1 MIPLSP
7 GYRLGPY
14 EILTQ
19 IGAGGMGE
27 VWKARDMRLNRMV
40 AVKRLGAEH
49 MARFEQ
55 EARAIAALNHVN
67 ICQIHDL
74 GPDYLVMEFV
84 EGSPL
89 AGPMAAD
96 QAVRLAIQIAAALE
110 EAHSHRILHRDLK
123 PANILVTRKGVAKLL
138 DFGLAKSMND
148 ANMDAT
154 KTMDG
159 MLVGTAAYMSP
170 EQAQGQPLDERSD
183 IFSFGA
189 VLYELLSGERAF
201 AGDTM
206 AQVLSA
212 VLRDDPRPLRVS
224 YGIDAIVKRCLLK
237 QPSERFSS
245 ATELLAALEQKITVK
260 SKEEKPSIAV
270 LPFANISR
278 DPDDEYFSDGLA
290 EEILNLLA
298 HVPGLKVIARTSSF
312 AFKGKNEDIRK
323 IAEVLGVRTILEG
336 SVRRSGNRIRV
347 TAQLIGAEDG
357 SHLWSQR
364 FDREMTDVFVLQD
377 EIAAGIAAALK
388 LKFTVKGRHTPSLA
402 AHEAFLRGRSLE
414 SGFTVEGLGL
424 ARKYYEQAI
433 ALDPEYADPHA
444 GLSAYYVLMN
454 TLGAISPQEAAPR
467 GRAACAR
474 ALEIEPSNAPAH
486 ASLAVFSRTY
496 DLDWRN
502 AERHLELALEASAV
516 PVFVHYL
523 AALHYYCLGHF
534 PEAICEMETCVE
546 EDPLSGMYHAIFA
559 LILVSARS
567 IERAYSEGHRA
578 FEIDPNF
585 WLAHGVLAWIHVAA
599 GRTEE
604 AIQANAEAVRLAPWP
619 VAMGARAGLLYET
632 GDMQGAKE
640 MIERLRQMPAHSVPL
655 GMLFYHLVRREL
667 SAAAECYEKLIDFRH
682 PQATLSIHDPWMAP
696 LRASSHW
703 LRLARLLNLPGSA
716 ASHIH

>member
-1 MIPLSP
+1 MPLSV
-7 GYRLGPY
+7 GEKLGPY
-14 EILTQ
+14 EILGQ

-27 VWKARDMRLNRMV
+27 VWKARDTRLNRVV

-49 MARFEQ
+49 MARFER
-55 EARAIAALNHVN
+55 EARAIAALNHAN

-74 GPDYLVMEFV
+74 GPNYLVMEFV
-84 EGSPL
+84 EGEPL
-89 AGPMAAD
+89 AGPMAVD

-123 PANILVTRKGVAKLL
+123 PGNILVTRKGVAKLL
-138 DFGLAKSMND
+138 DFGLAKLMND
-148 ANMDAT
+148 ANMEAT

-159 MLVGTAAYMSP
+159 MVVGTAAYMSP

-201 AGDTM
+201 AGETM

-212 VLRDDPRPLRVS
+212 VLRDDPRPLRAPS
-224 YGIDAIVKRCLLK
+224 GIDTIVKRCLAK

-245 ATELLAALEQKITVK
+245 AAELLAALEQFTVK
-260 SKEEKPSIAV
+260 PKEEKPSIAV
-270 LPFANISR
+270 LPFANMSR

-323 IAEVLGVRTILEG
+323 IADVLGVHTILEG

-347 TAQLIGAEDG
+347 TAQLISAEDG

-364 FDREMTDVFVLQD
+364 YDREMTDVFVLQD
-377 EIAAGIAAALK
+377 EIAAAIAAALK
-388 LKFTVKGRHTPSLA
+388 LKFTAKERHTPSLA

-414 SGFTVEGLGL
+414 SSWTVEALGL
-424 ARKYYEQAI
+424 ARKCYEQAI

-444 GLSAYYVLMN
+444 GLAAYYVVMN
-454 TLGAISPQEAAPR
+454 TLGAIPPQEAAPR

-474 ALEIEPSNAPAH
+474 ALEIEPSNALAH
-486 ASLAVFSRTY
+486 AALAVFARIY

-502 AERHLELALEASAV
+502 AERHLALALEAPAV
-516 PVFVHYL
+516 PAFVHYL
-523 AALHYYCLGHF
+523 AALHYYCLGRF
-534 PEAICEMETCVE
+534 SEAIREMESCVE
-546 EDPLSGMYHAIFA
+546 EDPLSGLYHTIFA
-559 LILVSARS
+559 WILVSAGS
-567 IERAYSEGHRA
+567 IERAYSEVHLA
-578 FEIDPNF
+578 LEIDPNF
-585 WLAHGVLAWIHVAA
+585 WLARGVLAWIHVAA

-604 AIQANAEAVRLAPWP
+604 AIQANGEAVRLAPWP

-632 GDMQGAKE
+632 GDTQGAEE
-640 MIERLRQMPAHSVPL
+640 MLERLRQMPADAVPL
-655 GMLFYHLVRREL
+655 GMLFNHLVRKEL
-667 SAAAECYEKLIDFRH
+667 SAAAECYEKLIEDRH
-682 PQATLSIHDPWMAP
+682 PQATLSIHDPWMTP
-696 LRASSHW
+696 LRSSSHW
-703 LRLARLLNLPGSA
+703 PRLARLLNLPGSA
-716 ASHIH
+716 ASHIQ

>member
-1 MIPLSP
+1 MPLSV
-7 GYRLGPY
+7 GEKLGPY
-14 EILTQ
+14 EILGQ

-27 VWKARDMRLNRMV
+27 VWKARDTRLDRVV

-49 MARFEQ
+49 IARFQQ
-55 EARAIAALNHVN
+55 EARAIAALNHAN

-84 EGSPL
+84 DGEPL
-89 AGPMAAD
+89 VGPIAAD

-123 PANILVTRKGVAKLL
+123 PGNILVTRKGVAKLL

-159 MLVGTAAYMSP
+159 MVVGTAAYMSP

-201 AGDTM
+201 AGETM
-206 AQVLSA
+206 AQVLTA
-212 VLRDDPRPLRVS
+212 VLRDNPRPLRAPS
-224 YGIDAIVKRCLLK
+224 GIDTIVKRCLAK
-237 QPSERFSS
+237 RPAERFSS
-245 ATELLAALEQKITVK
+245 ATELLAALEQKIAVK
-260 SKEEKPSIAV
+260 PKEEKPSIAV
-270 LPFANISR
+270 LAFANISR
-278 DPDDEYFSDGLA
+278 DDDEYFSDGLA
-290 EEILNLLA
+290 EEILNLLT

-323 IAEVLGVRTILEG
+323 IGEVLGVRTILEG

-347 TAQLIGAEDG
+347 TAQLISAEDG
-357 SHLWSQR
+357 SNLWSQR
-364 FDREMTDVFVLQD
+364 YDREMTDVFVLQD
-377 EIAAGIAAALK
+377 EIASGIAAALK

-402 AHEAFLRGRSLE
+402 AHEAYLRGRSLE
-414 SGFTVEGLGL
+414 SGFTVEGLCL

-433 ALDPEYADPHA
+433 ALDPDYADPHA

-467 GRAACAR
+467 GRAACER
-474 ALEIEPSNAPAH
+474 ALEIDPSNSLAH
-486 ASLAVFSRTY
+486 ASLAVFARAY
-496 DLDWRN
+496 DLDWGS
-502 AERHLELALEASAV
+502 AERHLEFALDAPAV
-516 PVFVHYL
+516 PAFVHYL
-523 AALHYYCLGHF
+523 AALHHYCLGRF
-534 PEAICEMETCVE
+534 PEAIREMEWCVE
-546 EDPLSGMYHAIFA
+546 EDPLSGLYHAIFA
-559 LILVSARS
+559 LILVSAGA
-567 IERAYSEGHRA
+567 IERAYSEVHRA
-578 FEIDPNF
+578 LEIDPNF
-585 WLAHGVLAWIHVAA
+585 WLAHGVFAWIHVAA
-599 GRTEE
+599 GKTQE
-604 AIQANAEAVRLAPWP
+604 AIQANGDAVRLAPWP

-632 GDMQGAKE
+632 GDTQGAEE

-655 GMLFYHLVRREL
+655 GMLFYHLVRKEL
-667 SAAAECYEKLIDFRH
+667 SAAAECYEKLIEFRH
-682 PQATLSIHDPWMAP
+682 PQVTLSIYDPWMAP

-703 LRLARLLNLPGSA
+703 LRVARLLNLPGSA
-716 ASHIH
+716 ASHTQ